1 MSMTRINSENKVK
14 KKDCN
19 HEKYHT
25 SRVHSKILLRSI
37 LSVAVQCNALCNIHC
52 NAEIRPQGP
61 TSIILDRKMAQR
73 CGVWQNDG
81 MTSLNQGQVLV
92 KSDSSGFWTFWT

>member
-1 MSMTRINSENKVK
+1 MNFSDIFTGSQCHWIVTEV
-14 KKDCN
+14 
-19 HEKYHT
+19 
-25 SRVHSKILLRSI
+25 L
-37 LSVAVQCNALCNIHC
+37 AVIA
-52 NAEIRPQGP
+52 AMWTQGP

-92 KSDSSGFWTFWT
+92 KSDSSGFWTFWTLKFTDFETRFWTRDTCTHGF